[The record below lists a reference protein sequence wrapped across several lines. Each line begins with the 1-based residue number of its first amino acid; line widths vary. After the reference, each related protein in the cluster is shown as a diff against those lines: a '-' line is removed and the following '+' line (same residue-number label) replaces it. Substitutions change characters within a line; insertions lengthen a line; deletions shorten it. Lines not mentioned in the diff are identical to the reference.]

1 MKTITNPD
9 ITPSIEPITTST
21 ARKRRMRSIYMVF
34 LGILARDLLVTRRQ
48 LVAFLTQFLLQ
59 PLFFLFVFGVIL
71 PGVGIAKHGYG
82 ALLLPGIVALTV
94 VTTSLQGVAQP
105 LVLDLGIGREID
117 DRLLSPLPT
126 SLVAIEKVVFG
137 AIRGLIAGAVIFP
150 LAYLILG
157 NEFAV
162 RSDAIGVIIAVM
174 ILTALAAGSIGLTLG
189 TLVEPGQI
197 GLAFALILTPLIF
210 TGCVQY
216 PWGTLS
222 SLRWFQIITL
232 INPLT
237 YASEGLRYAMMP
249 LVNGQMPVTL
259 GLGWVFLG
267 LIVSCLVFLTTG
279 LTIFQRRV
287 KN

>member
-1 MKTITNPD
+1 MKTLTSPD
-9 ITPSIEPITTST
+9 SPSMEAVTTT
-21 ARKRRMRSIYMVF
+21 TVRKRRWLSISMVF
-34 LGILARDLLVTRRQ
+34 LGILSRDLLVTRRQ
-48 LVAFLTQFLLQ
+48 LAAFLTQFLLQ

-71 PGVGIAKHGYG
+71 PGIGIAKHGYG

-126 SLVAIEKVVFG
+126 SLVAIEKVLFG
-137 AIRGLIAGAVIFP
+137 AIRGLIAGTVIFP
-150 LAYLILG
+150 LAYFILG
-157 NEFAV
+157 NEFVV
-162 RSDAIGVIIAVM
+162 RNDAIGVIVAVM
-174 ILTALAAGSIGLTLG
+174 ILTAVAAGCIGLTLG

-197 GLAFALILTPLIF
+197 GLAFALILTPLMF

-222 SLRWFQIITL
+222 TLRWFQIVTL
-232 INPLT
+232 VNPLT

-249 LVNGQMPVTL
+249 LVNGQRQETL

-267 LIVSCLVFLTTG
+267 LSISCLVFLSIG
-279 LTIFQRRV
+279 INIFQRRV